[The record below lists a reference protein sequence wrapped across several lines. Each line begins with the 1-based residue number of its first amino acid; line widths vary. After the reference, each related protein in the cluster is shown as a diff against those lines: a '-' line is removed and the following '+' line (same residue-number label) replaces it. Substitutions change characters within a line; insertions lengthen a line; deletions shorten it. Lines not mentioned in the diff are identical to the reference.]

1 MQEQTLGPIL
11 IELLTKLVQ
20 VKRAPL
26 TIVETGTMY
35 IDYLEPG
42 EDSLVARS
50 TWAIARWI
58 AQNGGKH
65 HLHSIDFSQEHI
77 DVSRRCMEKFG
88 WAEHVTYHCGD
99 SIEILKSFDFPID
112 FALLDSAIEPCTTVN
127 EMFALGDP
135 HYDDPKYDRMREPA
149 LIVIDDIFKDHG
161 RVNKGRYALP
171 ISVIQGHKHW
181 ALRNYCAAIARGGV
195 ADQILREATGSKFMG
210 GQSAV

>member
-11 IELLTKLVQ
+11 LELLTKLYQ
-20 VKRAPL
+20 IKRAPL

-35 IDYLEPG
+35 IDTLEPG

-65 HLHSIDFSQEHI
+65 KLHSIDFSQEHI
-77 DVSRRCMEKFG
+77 DVSKRCMEKHG
-88 WAEHVTYHCGD
+88 WSEHVQYHCGD
-99 SIEILKSFDFPID
+99 SVGILKGFTFPID
-112 FALLDSAIEPCTTVN
+112 FALLDSAIEPEQTLY
-127 EMFALGDP
+127 EMLALGDP
-135 HYDDPKYDRMREPA
+135 HYGDPQFNRMREPA
-149 LIVIDDIFKDHG
+149 LIVIDDIFKDYG

-181 ALRNYCAAIARGGV
+181 GLRKYCAAIGRGGE
-195 ADQILREATGSKFMG
+195 ADNILRMADGNHFMG
-210 GQSAV
+210 GSNA